1 MRWVIDQGIVA
12 LTTSQSEDRLRA
24 YQKVALFKLTPKEIE
39 DIKTIGLKKNFRGF
53 WKDRFAG
60 DDWS

>member
-1 MRWVIDQGIVA
+1 MA
-12 LTTSQSEDRLRA
+12 LTTSSSEDRLKA

-53 WKDRFAG
+53 WKGKFAD